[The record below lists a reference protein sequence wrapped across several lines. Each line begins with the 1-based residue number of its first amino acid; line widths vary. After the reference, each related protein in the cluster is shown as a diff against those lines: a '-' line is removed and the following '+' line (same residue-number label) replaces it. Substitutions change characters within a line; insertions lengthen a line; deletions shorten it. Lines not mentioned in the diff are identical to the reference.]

1 MDGRFM
7 FSEGWAPG
15 SVPVASL
22 SSQRIYPSLRLR
34 WRLAKQSSGTHR
46 HTTRRVTTLVVIN
59 SDTTAVLPKIPHSNC
74 CKRVSNRPL
83 RPRRGRFE
91 TLLQQLECGIF
102 GRTAVNTL
110 VAYALLST
118 APSRLHTRWQ
128 KLRSAQLQH
137 KHHGKG
143 SRVAVSAAHEMRGAV
158 VTSTHQ
164 QRLQELH
171 DRC

>member
-1 MDGRFM
+1 MALIGTRL
-7 FSEGWAPG
+7 G
-15 SVPVASL
+15 ASPRLWL
-22 SSQRIYPSLRLR
+22 SIR
-34 WRLAKQSSGTHR
+34 
-46 HTTRRVTTLVVIN
+46 TL
-59 SDTTAVLPKIPHSNC
+59 
-74 CKRVSNRPL
+74 
-83 RPRRGRFE
+83 
-91 TLLQQLECGIF
+91 
-102 GRTAVNTL
+102 NTL

-143 SRVAVSAAHEMRGAV
+143 SPVAVSAANKMRGAV

-171 DRC
+171 DRNSKVPRKKVAVIFLLRQRETQLTTQHCSPLLLTNGEQDVCSACLQCTAATAFDEYSSRTLSAWNHETVATRQSWSPQLPAE